1 VDLARVDHW
10 LAVGAGTSD
19 RVAQLLKEA
28 RKQGEAAEG

>member
-1 VDLARVDHW
+1 
-10 LAVGAGTSD
+10 VGAGTSD